1 MIQTHCARQW
11 VSRKLRCYKAV
22 SSFTNPHTTFC
33 PLCSSD
39 CYCNW
44 NLEQHTAQNLKLNHF
59 IYSATIFTISKLV
72 IKPTHRDPQRLRDY
86 NSAGAFLPSWRR
98 LITVNQT
105 RSSALLR
112 LNLRRKKWS
121 KQHKLKTGISAW
133 ILSDLLPLW
142 LVSVSLGKIIQCQIL
157 CYLNVYPIVSHLN
170 EQIKQCR
177 TAVDAGP
184 QGSTELREWRTHT
197 QTNTVRITR
206 LISHGPLKR
215 SKQTTQQLTVN
226 NRLKKLKR
234 NYGESDI
241 IPKPSQ
247 SLAHCLVLSACKKKI
262 LHSSLPALL
271 LFPSLVP
278 LLPPPNCPLSPD
290 SKSSCVSLKVY
301 CQIPAYLGTL
311 SWCVC
316 VCVCVRVS
324 PQFYNNQHSTAA
336 QGLDNFIQ
344 LCLLGNTSGWGRVRS
359 AERICFRVWAQMY
372 VCDRVHMGNPREL
385 IAQWNTEEFFS
396 F

>member
-1 MIQTHCARQW
+1 MIQTHCARRW
-11 VSRKLRCYKAV
+11 RKLRCYKAV

-157 CYLNVYPIVSHLN
+157 CYLNVYPTVSHLN

-234 NYGESDI
+234 NYGESDWHTV
-241 IPKPSQ
+241 
-247 SLAHCLVLSACKKKI
+247 LFCLHVKKKFFT
-262 LHSSLPALL
+262 LHFLPCCYFLPLFPSSPLPTAPSLRTAKALVSPWRSTVKYPLTSALWVGVCACVCACVYPHSSTTTSTALL
-271 LFPSLVP
+271 LRDLTISFNCAFWETHRDEGEYEVP
-278 LLPPPNCPLSPD
+278 RGYVFVCGHRCM
-290 SKSSCVSLKVY
+290 CVIVY
-301 CQIPAYLGTL
+301 TWGTL
-311 SWCVC
+311 ENS
-316 VCVCVRVS
+316 
-324 PQFYNNQHSTAA
+324 
-336 QGLDNFIQ
+336 
-344 LCLLGNTSGWGRVRS
+344 
-359 AERICFRVWAQMY
+359 
-372 VCDRVHMGNPREL
+372 
-385 IAQWNTEEFFS
+385 
-396 F
+396 